1 MLNDSV
7 ERYRHYESHWS
18 RNSALSSLRME
29 RIVLTSRTRSFM
41 DLMPLLGKARGTCY
55 RD

>member
-1 MLNDSV
+1 MLSESV
-7 ERYRHYESHWS
+7 ERYRHYESLWS
-18 RNSALSSLRME
+18 PDSALSSLRME

-41 DLMPLLGKARGTCY
+41 DPMPLLGKARGTCY